1 MKREFVETL
10 PFKKC
15 WNGLGLGD
23 EEQRAL
29 ENMLLTNPKAGA
41 VIPGTAGARKVR
53 IAFAG
58 KGKSGGARIIYVD
71 FLAYEKVFLL
81 AAYAKGVQVNIS
93 EADKKTISTLIGQLK
108 AELEK
113 KERFADD
120 GKRKE

>member
-1 MKREFVETL
+1 MNREFIETP
-10 PFKKC
+10 PFEKC
-15 WNGLGLGD
+15 WKSLGLGD
-23 EEQRAL
+23 KDQRNL

-71 FLAYEKVFLL
+71 FLVYGKVFLL
-81 AAYAKGVQVNIS
+81 AAYAKGEQENIS

-113 KERFADD
+113 KERFAEN
-120 GKRKE
+120 GKRKK